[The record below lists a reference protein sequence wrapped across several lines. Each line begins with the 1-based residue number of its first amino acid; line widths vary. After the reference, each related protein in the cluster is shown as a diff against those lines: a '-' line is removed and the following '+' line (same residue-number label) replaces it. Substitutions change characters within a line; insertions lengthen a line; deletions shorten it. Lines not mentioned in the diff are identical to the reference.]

1 MTALEAA
8 MDMQDYPR
16 YWHGYLTVLKP
27 LSIFFTYREIRY
39 INMFIVNILLAAV
52 AIMLYKHTGRQGGWM
67 NACAYI
73 AAATSMFVL
82 VVPISFQYMSSFA
95 GMLLMTLAVIL
106 NYKKRWTGMA
116 ELFFA
121 CGMCINF
128 IDFLT
133 YPVVTLGVPLIVL
146 LLLELQDDKAGFTA
160 GLRRVIGLSVLWAA
174 GYAASWATKWVLASL
189 VLKKN
194 VLLDAASQAVFR
206 TVGDAQQAADYR
218 EALRANFSNL
228 NYLKWDM
235 KVVVPVLC
243 LLLVGM
249 GFFLWRKNRK
259 RAGKYAL
266 ILLVCTYP
274 YLWYLALANH
284 SQVHCFFTFR
294 AQMITAFG
302 ILVVLFGMAG
312 DLFWLVKNKDMR
324 QKGAAGGAP

>member
-1 MTALEAA
+1 
-8 MDMQDYPR
+8 
-16 YWHGYLTVLKP
+16 
-27 LSIFFTYREIRY
+27 
-39 INMFIVNILLAAV
+39 
-52 AIMLYKHTGRQGGWM
+52 
-67 NACAYI
+67 
-73 AAATSMFVL
+73 
-82 VVPISFQYMSSFA
+82 
-95 GMLLMTLAVIL
+95 
-106 NYKKRWTGMA
+106 
-116 ELFFA
+116 
-121 CGMCINF
+121 
-128 IDFLT
+128 
-133 YPVVTLGVPLIVL
+133 
-146 LLLELQDDKAGFTA
+146 
-160 GLRRVIGLSVLWAA
+160 
-174 GYAASWATKWVLASL
+174 
-189 VLKKN
+189 
-194 VLLDAASQAVFR
+194 
-206 TVGDAQQAADYR
+206 
-218 EALRANFSNL
+218 
-228 NYLKWDM
+228 M